1 MSRLR
6 RCARACFFLVTV
18 GTGIALICESAPE
31 AGPFQTRRIVAI
43 GDIHGAFDQ
52 FSAILQTAGL
62 VNNKQWSGG
71 NTVLVQTGDVFDRG
85 DGVRAALDLL
95 MRLEDEARRAGG
107 RVEALLGNHEAMNLL
122 GEFRD
127 VSPGTFASFADQRS
141 ADRQKRAY
149 DDFVRTM
156 KRKAG
161 KGDPPPPSREEWNRT
176 HPIGFVEYVDALGR
190 RGKYGRWLRSHA
202 VATTI
207 DGTMFMHAGINPE
220 VTTGSLDDVNNT
232 AARDIAANDDARATL
247 VQAQLLTDY
256 ATLSEA
262 LEAAVLEWN
271 RIAAALKAQAPPG
284 DHVTRE
290 FIEKLQ
296 AFLQIE
302 KSSLLAAN
310 GPLWFRGFAQW
321 EDAESAKVDTVIKQ
335 FGVSRFV
342 TGHTPSSPGRIKARF
357 NNRIFLIDTGM
368 LTTYFK
374 NGRPSA
380 LEFQPDGRVTAVYSD
395 SREVL
400 VPSAAARL
408 LRPDLR
414 GGAPAIAASA
424 SSR

>member
-1 MSRLR
+1 
-6 RCARACFFLVTV
+6 
-18 GTGIALICESAPE
+18 
-31 AGPFQTRRIVAI
+31 
-43 GDIHGAFDQ
+43 
-52 FSAILQTAGL
+52 
-62 VNNKQWSGG
+62 
-71 NTVLVQTGDVFDRG
+71 
-85 DGVRAALDLL
+85 
-95 MRLEDEARRAGG
+95 MRLEDEAKRAGG
-107 RVEALLGNHEAMNLL
+107 RVEALLGNHEVMNLV

-149 DDFVRTM
+149 DDFVRVM
-156 KRKAG
+156 KRKAR
-161 KGDPPPPSREEWNRT
+161 KGDPPPVSREEWNKT
-176 HPIGFVEYVDALGR
+176 HPIGFVEYIDALGR
-190 RGKYGRWLRSHA
+190 RGKYGRWLRSQA
-202 VATTI
+202 VAATI

-220 VTTGSLDDVNNT
+220 VTTGTLDDVNGA

-321 EDAESAKVDTVIKQ
+321 EDAESAKVDAVIKQ
-335 FGVSRFV
+335 FGVNRFV
-342 TGHTPSSPGRIKARF
+342 AGHTPSSPGRIKARF
-357 NNRIFLIDTGM
+357 NNRIVLIDTGM

-374 NGRPSA
+374 NGRASA
-380 LEFQPDGRVTAVYSD
+380 LELQADGRVTAIYSD

-408 LRPDLR
+408 LRPGLR
-414 GGAPAIAASA
+414 GGAAAIAASA